1 MKKVFKGI
9 LACMLVAIMLFAS
22 VPTSIFTEIDFGSV
36 FHTMA
41 VAIEEFFSPPYKLN
55 DIETVAINFNGQQY
69 DDLSLSTQS
78 LRLNVGD
85 SERFFVEIL
94 DENDQPVENF
104 QGLSWWAYPSSA
116 VKLEVNEADTRY
128 CTVTILETD
137 ASVVTIY
144 ASAYGQTLESQ
155 IEIIGNG
162 LNFSSDEYY
171 ILVGT
176 DDLVVSFELT
186 VLSQSKATWTTSEDV
201 DSITESDYEFKSSDE
216 SILSVTGKSHSFGS
230 WASTGGCRFDLYP
243 KVMAN
248 KEGTV
253 TLTVS
258 AGQDED
264 TCTVHVVL
272 MKDYKIEAF
281 SKDLEMPIPEADI
294 NADVYITNSV
304 GTKSDTEIS
313 GTTGDDGI
321 VILRLPDVSIVPEF
335 EISGEAE
342 FHPLRTIMSKELKEN
357 EINKVE
363 LDFKMDIPAVTT
375 PEGSVSTLGAD
386 LGDSIVD
393 MLSFEFSMD
402 FGDKVKVSLDLDYR
416 ELKIKGTIEGTLDKT
431 ESTINKD
438 QPLHDNDKPNKEKD
452 TRLENYKEY
461 KNLFEGLLG
470 KKDMQDSWLSLRKQ
484 AEKQNATFGISAQV
498 VLVGYI
504 ELGFSTGKVEVLEG
518 GLVVSA
524 TGSFSKRM
532 PTGWPA
538 VYVAFEISGGVE
550 EGGFIFKKLE
560 AGGIGINV
568 SVSFTFGA
576 SAGAG
581 VSIAKVAEV
590 EIGLEGKFKFT
601 FNFTVGESMK
611 LKDILKITA
620 DLDGYLEYKVKAW
633 IIKFGDKLTVD
644 LAYAELYPNLSAE
657 LLIWKTNSLS
667 DEYFELMPRDYLS
680 EDVIRTYSYDYA
692 EEFII
697 NTYPNGVPQIE
708 ALDNGNK
715 VSVWLAD
722 NGNKSNINRTTLM
735 YSVFDGSTWSE
746 AKAVYESGKFD
757 DIPEMCSDGKNV
769 YALWSRG
776 KKIFSDDTM
785 FEEYIK
791 NVELVYS
798 VFDGK
803 SWSEPVV
810 ISNNNDRYQ
819 SYYSIAANDGDVT
832 VSWTEN
838 DENNVFLN
846 SGNTT
851 IYQRD
856 MLDGSWQTPKQVC
869 TTTKPINAIASG
881 FRNNIAGVVYSIDT
895 DGDSLTMGDN
905 AVYFNSECIAKES
918 GTDFLGTRY
927 ADGKFYFVANDELCI
942 YDGELTETGV
952 SVGAKYNLISDG
964 NDYAVISRM
973 GGAYE
978 SELYVSYSDNGVD
991 FTSPVQL
998 TSYGNHISSFD
1009 AVLNDDGTITLSSN
1023 VRNLVSEHEF
1033 GHTDLVIETFENSK
1047 EIELIDAGYNLSL
1060 HLEDRD
1066 ILFGAVV
1073 KNQGKE
1079 DINYFDII
1087 LEDDKGNQVYSKRH
1101 YEKLAS
1107 GESKEIDFRY
1117 DLPENEAFG
1126 DFTIRVSTNDD
1137 NDLTNNQ
1144 KVFSFEIPDVTVENA
1159 QITGDGYLTAQVKN
1173 IGNTQA
1179 EDVTVTFSKLN
1190 GAIYEKLHVLNIDN
1204 IAVGESKTVSYKVP
1218 QDKISFKSYIDNNS
1232 FMVECSGGSG
1242 DLNYANNDVTA
1253 ILAPNRVTA
1262 MTLDQQNVVMVSGD
1276 TIQLNGQFTPA
1287 NATDKTIYWFS
1298 SNDKV
1303 VAVDE
1308 NGNISAVAL
1317 GNAEIKAVSAD
1328 GKFEDTCNV
1337 TVSTNVPVTGVSV
1350 NPAELT
1356 VLVGNTSQLV
1366 ADIKPVNATNKGVTW
1381 STNNYSVAS
1390 VNSST
1395 GVITAKNAGTA
1406 IITAKTADGG
1416 YTSTCRVT
1424 VVTAPIAVTG
1434 IKLNQSSA
1442 VIYAGEVFRLI
1453 ETVSPSNATNKNVTW
1468 ESTDTNVVTVS
1479 DSGFVTA
1486 IAKGTAEVKVRT
1498 EDGGF
1503 VAICLVNVM
1512 DKDVPVTGI
1521 EIQPTSLELTVGN
1534 SAKFNAVVK
1543 PTNATNKNVVWSSS
1557 DNRVAYVDNNGM
1569 VTALKAGQAT
1579 ISVTS
1584 LDGNYTAQ
1592 CHVVV
1597 KAMVGHGKIV
1607 DVQLNSRPNTVN
1619 YKYKYKSGINLAGLT
1634 LKVIYEDG
1642 FSEIITDTSKMAV
1655 SGYDT
1660 SSTGEKVINVM
1671 YENFTVSFNITV
1683 KYTLIQW
1690 IIVILLFGWLW
1701 Y

>member
-22 VPTSIFTEIDFGSV
+22 VPTSIFTEIDFATV

-230 WASTGGCRFDLYP
+230 WASTGGRRFDLYP

-304 GTKSDTEIS
+304 DTKSDTEIS

-321 VILRLPDVSIVPEF
+321 VIIRLPDVSIVPEF

-357 EINKVE
+357 EINKLE
-363 LDFKMDIPAVTT
+363 LNCKIDVPGVST
-375 PEGSVSTLGAD
+375 PEGSVNALEAD
-386 LGDSIVD
+386 LGDKVVD
-393 MLSFEFSMD
+393 LLAFEFSMD
-402 FGDKVKVSLDLDYR
+402 FGDKIKVSFEFDYE
-416 ELKIKGTIEGTLDKT
+416 ELKLKGTIEGSLDKT
-431 ESTINKD
+431 ESTIS
-438 QPLHDNDKPNKEKD
+438 KEKD
-452 TRLENYKEY
+452 PNGRYNRKNDENFAQY
-461 KNLFEGLLG
+461 KNLFKGLKSG
-470 KKDMQDSWLSLRKQ
+470 KNINSSWTKLRNKAIKQ
-484 AEKQNATFGISAQV
+484 KATFGISAELA
-498 VLVGYI
+498 VLGYV
-504 ELGFSTGKVEVLEG
+504 EMDFSTGRLDLLEG
-518 GLVVSA
+518 GLAVSVE
-524 TGSFSKRM
+524 GKFSKKI

-538 VYVAFEISGGVE
+538 VYVAFEIGGGVE
-550 EGGFIFKKLE
+550 SGGFTFKKIR
-560 AGGIGINV
+560 AGGIGTRV
-568 SVSFTFGA
+568 SVEFTFGI
-576 SAGAG
+576 SGGIG
-581 VSIAKVAEV
+581 VGFWECAEV
-590 EIGLEGKFKFT
+590 EVGLDGKFKFT
-601 FNFTVGESMK
+601 FNFSTDEDLT
-611 LKDILKITA
+611 LKKILKIVA
-620 DLDGYLEYKVKAW
+620 DLDIYIEYKVDVW
-633 IIKFGDKLTVD
+633 IIKFGDKLTID
-644 LAYAELYPNLSAE
+644 LLTVELFPELNAE
-657 LLIWKTNSLS
+657 LLIWNTKNATN
-667 DEYFELMPRDYLS
+667 EHFELMPRDYLY
-680 EDVIRTYSYDYA
+680 EDVIQTYSYDYA
-692 EEFII
+692 EEFIV
-697 NTYPNGVPQIE
+697 NTYPNGEPQIE
-708 ALDNGNK
+708 SFNNGKK
-715 VSVWLAD
+715 VSIWLAD
-722 NGNKSNINRTTLM
+722 NANKSSVNRTTLM
-735 YSVFDGSTWSE
+735 YSVFNGTTWSE
-746 AKAVYESGKFD
+746 AEAVYESGKFD
-757 DIPEMCSDGKNV
+757 SKPRLCSDGENV
-769 YALWSRG
+769 HALWSRG
-776 KKIFSDDTM
+776 KKVLSDDVG

-798 VFDGK
+798 VFDGD
-803 SWSEPVV
+803 SWSEPIVV
-810 ISNNNDRYQ
+810 SNNNDRYQ
-819 SYYSIAANDGDVT
+819 SYYSIAVDDGNVSI
-832 VSWTEN
+832 SWTEN
-838 DENNVFLN
+838 NKNNIFLN
-846 SGNTT
+846 SGDTV

-856 MLDGSWQTPKQVC
+856 MINGSWQAPKQIYSGNE
-869 TTTKPINAIASG
+869 PINSISSSFING
-881 FRNNIAGVVYSIDT
+881 EAGVAYSLDT
-895 DGDSLTMGDN
+895 DGDTLTMGDN
-905 AVYFNSECIAKES
+905 VIYFNSECIVAES
-918 GTDFLGTRY
+918 GIDFFGAKYT
-927 ADGKFYFVANDELCI
+927 DGKLYFVADEELCI
-942 YDGELTETGV
+942 YDGELIKTGTN
-952 SVGAKYNLISDG
+952 VGVDYTLISNG
-964 NDYAVISRM
+964 NEYAVVSRM
-973 GGAYE
+973 GGAYKN
-978 SELYVSYSDNGVD
+978 ELYVSYSDNGVD
-991 FTSPVQL
+991 FTSPVQF
-998 TSYGNHISSFD
+998 TSYGNFISDFD
-1009 AVLNDDGTITLSSN
+1009 AILNDNGTITLSSN

-1262 MTLDQQNVVMVSGD
+1262 MTLDQQNVVMVPGD

-1303 VAVDE
+1303 VTVDE

-1356 VLVGNTSQLV
+1356 VLAGNTSQLV
-1366 ADIKPVNATNKGVTW
+1366 ANIKPVNATNKGVTW

-1424 VVTAPIAVTG
+1424 VVTTPIAVTG
-1434 IKLNQSSA
+1434 IKLNQNSA

-1468 ESTDTNVVTVS
+1468 ESTDTNIVTVS

-1486 IAKGTAEVKVRT
+1486 ITKGTAEVKVRT